1 MGYPRRV
8 RPLLLGLV
16 ASCLAIGCGGVR
28 SLGQNTN
35 GAGHG
40 GGEGAEHGAEGS
52 SPAAFAVTRCG
63 ADELAASG
71 ACVPMSG
78 STWLLTTHMPEGTR
92 VFEIDLHPGG
102 RCTSHDPN
110 DTTPDDDEWAI
121 ESKGLRFW
129 FNQRYVVYEAELDD
143 ARAMHGITHNVTDLS
158 WSWSAV
164 RVR

>member
-1 MGYPRRV
+1 MGYPLRV
-8 RPLLLGLV
+8 RPLLLCLV

-40 GGEGAEHGAEGS
+40 GDGGGEHGAEGS
-52 SPAAFAVTRCG
+52 SAAFAVPRCG
-63 ADELAASG
+63 ADELVAAG
-71 ACVPMSG
+71 ACVPIAG

-92 VFEIDLHPGG
+92 VFEIDLHAGG

-110 DTTPDDDEWAI
+110 DTTSTDDEWAI

-129 FNQRYVVYEAELDD
+129 FNQRYVVYEAELDGPHE
-143 ARAMHGITHNVTDLS
+143 MHGVTHNVNDLS
-158 WSWSAV
+158 WPWTAV

>member
-1 MGYPRRV
+1 V
-8 RPLLLGLV
+8 RPLFLGLV

-28 SLGQNTN
+28 SLGENTN

-40 GGEGAEHGAEGS
+40 SGGAERGVEGS
-52 SPAAFAVTRCG
+52 SGAAFAVTRCG
-63 ADELAASG
+63 ADELAVSG

-110 DTTPDDDEWAI
+110 DTTPDDDEWAM

-129 FNQRYVVYEAELDD
+129 FNHRYVVYEAELDD
-143 ARAMHGITHNVTDLS
+143 ARAMHGVTHNVNDLS